1 LIVNLG
7 HLSVFEHLA
16 KNLFNLV
23 DIWLAFGESPA
34 TELQA
39 EVFEVDMTE
48 FCGQGKH

>member
-1 LIVNLG
+1 LIVDLR
-7 HLSVFEHLA
+7 HFCVFEDFA

-23 DIWLAFGESPA
+23 DVRLAFGEGPA

-48 FCGQGKH
+48 FCSQRKH